1 MELCTPHL
9 GRCDLCEHLA
19 ERKVTHG
26 TAPECECRPQPGPGG
41 SHTKREGL
49 SLDLCDCPAPRRPER
64 GEVPPGC
71 HRPTMDHWHKLLRSS
86 SWAAPAQYFKLKVH
100 WQGSQRL
107 GGGCSLRRA
116 VPHSGSEAVRRSVI
130 EACKS
135 VPEKGCGALARTF
148 APVAPTPWMS
158 VTLTPFPLS
167 RTPSPPPSVP
177 PCAFRPRTR
186 SRVHIQIG
194 RHPTGGLLN
203 HSAGHGIGVRG
214 SGVSH
219 VGVRGLGRG
228 KDPLRLRAFVAELRP

>member
-1 MELCTPHL
+1 MGAAISASTWLSAKSLTVPHPSANVVRSL
-9 GRCDLCEHLA
+9 AQAVHTRKGRA
-19 ERKVTHG
+19 
-26 TAPECECRPQPGPGG
+26 CRWICA
-41 SHTKREGL
+41 T
-49 SLDLCDCPAPRRPER
+49 APRR
-64 GEVPPGC
+64 
-71 HRPTMDHWHKLLRSS
+71 
-86 SWAAPAQYFKLKVH
+86 AAPSAAKSRLAATASRWTTGTSCCAQVRGRPRLNQCFKLKV
-100 WQGSQRL
+100 QGSQRL